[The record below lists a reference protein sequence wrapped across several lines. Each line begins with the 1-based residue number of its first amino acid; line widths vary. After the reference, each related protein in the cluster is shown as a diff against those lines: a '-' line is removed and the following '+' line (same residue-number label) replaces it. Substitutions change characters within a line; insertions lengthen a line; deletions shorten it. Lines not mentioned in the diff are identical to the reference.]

1 MLLTQLIRR
10 QYLYF
15 CTRKASKLSKLS
27 TPLRAA
33 PQASVFVLK
42 KASKLS
48 KLSTSASSSSRT
60 PCTTSGSTPSS
71 ALPRCAFYIYIYIYI
86 YIYLHYIFKYIYI
99 FIYIYIA
106 CERLHHT
113 SEVVIFKARRHKFVL
128 ITGFFF
134 PPLRWQEI
142 EQLFQAV
149 AQICTMG
156 GAPGKTGEVSDAT

>member
-33 PQASVFVLK
+33 PQEPRVQPLA
-42 KASKLS
+42 
-48 KLSTSASSSSRT
+48 
-60 PCTTSGSTPSS
+60 
-71 ALPRCAFYIYIYIYI
+71 ALLRPLFQGVHSIYI
-86 YIYLHYIFKYIYI
+86 YIYI

-134 PPLRWQEI
+134 PPRRWQEI
-142 EQLFQAV
+142 EQLVQAV